1 MLWPREQLAGSK
13 TWRDADEAE
22 MMSLNASKK
31 RHCRGRTSKTLV
43 NEKTE
48 HTASGVCVELEVAIF
63 RPAQRVST
71 RWFKRKE
78 KAIARRE
85 AIAHRSGTPRWR
97 PLARHMR

>member
-1 MLWPREQLAGSK
+1 MLWPRERFAGSK
-13 TWRDADEAE
+13 TWRMQREAE

-31 RHCRGRTSKTLV
+31 RHCRGRTSKTLL
-43 NEKTE
+43 NEETE
-48 HTASGVCVELEVAIF
+48 HTASGVYVELEVAIF

-71 RWFKRKE
+71 RRFKRKE

-85 AIAHRSGTPRWR
+85 AIAHRSETPRWR